1 MKKIILCF
9 LLLLCTTGCAQT
21 HHEHNVIF
29 QDDIQIEYGSE
40 VSSAEFVKRVDSFLI
55 NNSMIEENKIHVSNF
70 TVTCPKIKFEKLGT
84 ISLIYKINGEEYETF
99 AEVVDT
105 TKPSI
110 ELETSDYTFEVGE
123 MKDVK
128 EYYSVSDNYDD
139 EEDIKV
145 SVDGIDKLDI
155 NTAGKYELVIQAK
168 DSNGNKSEV
177 ELTVTIKDS
186 KKEEEEKKK
195 EEEAKREQ
203 EQASSNN
210 SSSNSNSNSSN
221 NQNVQIP
228 VQTPTYTTK
237 DYLFSS
243 GYDMSS
249 APAACQAD
257 LLASGR
263 SGQCI
268 PLQDANGIYYGMRL
282 TLN

>member
-1 MKKIILCF
+1 ML
-9 LLLLCTTGCAQT
+9 
-21 HHEHNVIF
+21 
-29 QDDIQIEYGSE
+29 
-40 VSSAEFVKRVDSFLI
+40 AE
-55 NNSMIEENKIHVSNF
+55 
-70 TVTCPKIKFEKLGT
+70 
-84 ISLIYKINGEEYETF
+84 
-99 AEVVDT
+99 
-105 TKPSI
+105 
-110 ELETSDYTFEVGE
+110 
-123 MKDVK
+123 
-128 EYYSVSDNYDD
+128 NYDD

-177 ELTVTIKDS
+177 ELTVTIKNS
-186 KKEEEEKKK
+186 KK